1 MFALQKVSARHI
13 IVTVAVLN
21 LLMVVI
27 GYIGHDNP
35 TKHYREGTVGT
46 HISILLLALI
56 ALVNFQIFLRQ
67 RHVIWLLISLG
78 FTFLAFDEGYEIH
91 EGLDKAFHRFLGISQ
106 TSLTDRIDDILIGI
120 YGLIGAG
127 ILYRCRAE
135 ILRHQVLLQYLF
147 IGFAFLA
154 ASVVFDAVTNDNA
167 LFLWIG
173 IPEAQVLD
181 FKLPLRAL
189 EEVCKL
195 MAEAFFLA
203 GFVLVLRQVKENREF
218 AAGDALDTGTTRPTE

>member
-1 MFALQKVSARHI
+1 MLGLRKVSARHI

-21 LLMVVI
+21 LIMVVV

-56 ALVNFQIFLRQ
+56 ALMNFRIFLRQ
-67 RHVIWLLISLG
+67 RHIIWLLISLG
-78 FTFLAFDEGYEIH
+78 FAFLAFDEGFEIH
-91 EGLDKAFHRFLGISQ
+91 EGLDKAFHRYFGISQ

-127 ILYRCRAE
+127 ILYRFRAE
-135 ILRHQVLLQYLF
+135 ILRHKVLLRYLMP
-147 IGFAFLA
+147 GFAFLA

-167 LFLWIG
+167 LFLWLG
-173 IPEAQVLD
+173 IPEAHVLD
-181 FKLPLRAL
+181 VKLPLRAL
-189 EEVCKL
+189 EEVAKL
-195 MAEAFFLA
+195 MAEAIFLA
-203 GFVLVLRQVKENREF
+203 GFVQVLREVNS
-218 AAGDALDTGTTRPTE
+218 AGGHTTN

>member
-1 MFALQKVSARHI
+1 MFDLRKVSARHI
-13 IVTVAVLN
+13 IITVAILN
-21 LLMVVI
+21 LVMVVV

-67 RHVIWLLISLG
+67 KHVIWLLISLG
-78 FTFLAFDEGYEIH
+78 FTFLAFDEGCLIH
-91 EGLDKAFHRFLGISQ
+91 EGLDKAFHRYFGISQ

-127 ILYRCRAE
+127 FLYRFRAE
-135 ILRHQVLLQYLF
+135 ILRHKDLMRYL
-147 IGFAFLA
+147 IPGFGFLA
-154 ASVVFDAVTNDNA
+154 LSVVFDAVTNDDA

-173 IPEAQVLD
+173 IPEANVLD

-195 MAEAFFLA
+195 MAEAVFLA
-203 GFVLVLRQVKENREF
+203 GFVQVLRQVKSGGDHAVREQQ
-218 AAGDALDTGTTRPTE
+218 GTDYSQPAE

>member
-1 MFALQKVSARHI
+1 MFGLRNVTARHI
-13 IVTVAVLN
+13 IITVAILN

-56 ALVNFQIFLRQ
+56 ALVNFQVFLR
-67 RHVIWLLISLG
+67 RKHIIWLLISLG
-78 FTFLAFDEGYEIH
+78 FAFLAFDEGFEIH
-91 EGLDKAFHRFLGISQ
+91 EGLDKAFHRFFGIAQ

-127 ILYRCRAE
+127 ILYRFRAE
-135 ILRHQVLLQYLF
+135 ILRHKVLLTYL
-147 IGFAFLA
+147 IPGFALLA

-167 LFLWIG
+167 LFLWAG
-173 IPEAQVLD
+173 IPEAYVLD
-181 FKLPLRAL
+181 VKLPLRAL
-189 EEVCKL
+189 EEVSKL
-195 MAEAFFLA
+195 MAEAVFLA
-203 GFVLVLRQVKENREF
+203 GFVQVLRQVKSPADQASEATSAS
-218 AAGDALDTGTTRPTE
+218 AAE

>member
-1 MFALQKVSARHI
+1 MFNLRNVSARHI
-13 IVTVAVLN
+13 IITVAILN

-56 ALVNFQIFLRQ
+56 AFVNFQVFLQ
-67 RHVIWLLISLG
+67 RKHNIWLLISLG
-78 FTFLAFDEGYEIH
+78 FAFLAFDEGFEIH
-91 EGLDKAFHRFLGISQ
+91 EGLDKAFHRYFGIAQ

-127 ILYRCRAE
+127 ILYRFRAE
-135 ILRHQVLLQYLF
+135 ILRYKVLLTYLLP
-147 IGFAFLA
+147 GFALLA

-167 LFLWIG
+167 PFLWVG
-173 IPEAQVLD
+173 IPEAHVLD
-181 FKLPLRAL
+181 VKLPLRA
-189 EEVCKL
+189 
-195 MAEAFFLA
+195 
-203 GFVLVLRQVKENREF
+203 
-218 AAGDALDTGTTRPTE
+218 